1 MALIIEDGTIMS
13 SPRANS
19 YVTVPQFQ
27 AFFLARADAL
37 QDADDEQTEA
47 ALIKAT
53 DYMAQR
59 WRLNWKGSRVE
70 AFQPL
75 DWPRSGVDVPDFFDP
90 FFRNVNVPVSF
101 QDTVFIGTNV
111 IPDEVSDAQ
120 IFLAAATMD
129 SDLLSSVVLQGLL
142 DRVTKKEKV
151 GSLEVEYFSAQEAS
165 DGGRQTKFYFDA
177 HQRIQPF
184 LLAASPH
191 TGSVLRS

>member
-1 MALIIEDGTIMS
+1 MS

-19 YVTVPQFQ
+19 YVTVAEFQ
-27 AFFLARADAL
+27 AFFLARADSL

-53 DYMAQR
+53 DYMAQK
-59 WRLNWKGSRVE
+59 WRLTWKGSRVQ

-111 IPDEVSDAQ
+111 IPDEVRDSQ
-120 IFLAAATMD
+120 IFLAASTFD
-129 SDLLSSVVLQGLL
+129 SNLVSSVVLQDTL

-151 GSLEVEYFSAQEAS
+151 GTLEVEFFGASEAS

-177 HQRIQPF
+177 HNRVMPF
-184 LLAASPH
+184 LLASAPH
-191 TGSVLRS
+191 TGSVIRS